1 MLSSHLCL
9 KDASHSLNARSM
21 HDEAHYLMPE
31 THSPRPF
38 QIMEHNP
45 SASIFTNKLPNSTA
59 KSPVITIRP
68 SALLH
73 NFDSTKQSANQH
85 SKPKSPSNLKTS
97 PIQLE
102 TKFENLWTSQ
112 NKKRGKSRLNLQKML
127 GYALHGFREDSTR
140 VSLEQNLESY
150 GRMFHNQA
158 PAVFHGA
165 KMNRL
170 SVFEVDVFKKVWR
183 FY

>member
-1 MLSSHLCL
+1 
-9 KDASHSLNARSM
+9 
-21 HDEAHYLMPE
+21 MPE
-31 THSPRPF
+31 THSLRPF
-38 QIMEHNP
+38 HIINTSP
-45 SASIFTNKLPNSTA
+45 SASIFKDKLTNTISKPFI
-59 KSPVITIRP
+59 PIRP
-68 SALLH
+68 ISALSH
-73 NFDSTKQSANQH
+73 SFNTSKQ
-85 SKPKSPSNLKTS
+85 SKPKCVSSLKTS
-97 PIQLE
+97 PIELE
-102 TKFENLWTSQ
+102 TKFEHLWTSPS
-112 NKKRGKSRLNLQKML
+112 KKRGKSRLNLQKML